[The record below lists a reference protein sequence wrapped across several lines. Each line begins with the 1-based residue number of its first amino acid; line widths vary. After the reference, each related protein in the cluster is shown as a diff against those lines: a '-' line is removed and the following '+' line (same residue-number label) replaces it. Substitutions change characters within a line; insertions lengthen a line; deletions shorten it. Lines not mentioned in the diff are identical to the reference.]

1 MFNQPLSFDTSKV
14 TDMNRMFSVRFAR
27 ALAPT
32 KALSRAFPRACRLRR
47 RRLTPFHLPAR
58 NLAPHPM
65 PLPST
70 RQHAYAFNQPLS
82 FDTSK
87 VTDIG
92 GMFTVRSAR
101 ALAPTKA
108 LSRAFPRACRLRR
121 RRLHALP
128 PPGPQPRPASHA
140 PPFDSAG
147 RARVQP
153 AAEL

>member
-1 MFNQPLSFDTSKV
+1 
-14 TDMNRMFSVRFAR
+14 
-27 ALAPT
+27 
-32 KALSRAFPRACRLRR
+32 
-47 RRLTPFHLPAR
+47 
-58 NLAPHPM
+58 M

-121 RRLHALP
+121 RRLTPSRLP
-128 PPGPQPRPASHA
+128 ARNLA
-140 PPFDSAG
+140 PHRMCPSLRLG
-147 RARVQP
+147 SSRGCSTSR
-153 AAEL
+153 